1 MESTMNA
8 HSSIGL
14 VERAGLALRVLV
26 LGAFALVTSA
36 DLARADTAS
45 NNAIFTI
52 DQPDR
57 ELSPHTGMT
66 REHWEDAALYLLE
79 GAFSHIDTMDDSMVF
94 PFDPGMERPDRRPEV
109 TAVEKLEGLS
119 RTLFGA
125 SVLLRDDPELEINGI
140 KLADYYRHHLVRLV
154 DPDSATYITPRA
166 KDGGPNQALVEFGA
180 VAISLFVAPDVLWEP
195 LTKAQQD
202 ALADTM
208 LSYGD
213 GPTVPSNWKFFNIYV
228 LSFFKSQGYDVN
240 EELLVDY
247 LQKSLEH
254 YRGDGWYNDNPAYD
268 YYSMWAF
275 QMYGILWADLF
286 GNQHYPEI
294 AAQFAANFD
303 DLNDNYP
310 YLFGRDGE
318 MIMWGRSISYR
329 FASITPFPL
338 MGLDEDPEIN
348 YGWMRRIASGNL
360 LQFLQHPDFLHNGVP
375 TLGFYGTFDPAVQ
388 GYSVPG
394 SSYWSMKAFL
404 ALLVP
409 EDNAFWTAT
418 ENEGA
423 WESRLDR
430 GTVHNTFQSGAEIL
444 VTNYPELGAS
454 EVRAWCHVGIIDN
467 WEAFRGSE
475 NYNRLAYNSAFPWQ
489 ADGDNGEV
497 AMNYVIKNQDGDW
510 EALRLFEFEQYRDGI
525 YYRSAV
531 LETDEDV
538 RLSLAD
544 IPLPNG
550 ILRIDENLS
559 TTPTEFRLGHYA
571 LPKLSGD
578 IRKTERKVKG
588 YDVQIIDNGVH
599 QLAMIPLQGW
609 QNMETLDTTGLH
621 PASDESSVINLSH
634 KLTENDEQPVIYATL
649 MLWKESGEAWT
660 DKELMPVKKIDRSAD
675 DNRIVVLFADGSE
688 KILQR

>member
-1 MESTMNA
+1 MNPQSRVSLIGRGFIA
-8 HSSIGL
+8 LRFLFLSAIAASSF
-14 VERAGLALRVLV
+14 AGL
-26 LGAFALVTSA
+26 T
-36 DLARADTAS
+36 RAEAPPEND
-45 NNAIFTI
+45 IFTI
-52 DQPDR
+52 EQPNY

-66 REHWEDAALYLLE
+66 RAHWENAAMYLLE
-79 GAFSHIDTMDDSMVF
+79 GAFGHIDTIDDSMVF
-94 PFDPGMERPDRRPEV
+94 PFDPGMDRPERRPQV

-125 SVLLRDDPELEINGI
+125 SVLLKDDPELEINGI
-140 KLADYYRHHLVRLV
+140 KLADYYRHHLVKLV
-154 DPDSATYITPRA
+154 DPDSTTYITPRA

-180 VAISLFVAPDVLWEP
+180 VAISLFVAPEVLWEP

-228 LSFFKSQGYDVN
+228 LSFFKSQGYEVN
-240 EELLVDY
+240 EALLVEY
-247 LQKSLEH
+247 LQKSLGH

-275 QMYGILWADLF
+275 QMYGILWADMF

-294 AAQFAANFD
+294 AKQFAANFN

-338 MGLDEDPEIN
+338 MGLEENPDIN

-360 LQFLQHPDFLHNGVP
+360 LQFLQHPDFLHDGVP
-375 TLGFYGTFDPAVQ
+375 TLGFYGTFEPAVQ

-409 EDNAFWTAT
+409 EDNAFWTAK

-423 WESRLDR
+423 WESHLAQD
-430 GTVHNTFQSGAEIL
+430 TVHNTFHSGAEIL
-444 VTNYPELGAS
+444 ITNYSNIGAS
-454 EVRAWCHVGIIDN
+454 EVRAWCRVGIIDN

-489 ADGDNGEV
+489 ADGANGEV
-497 AMNYVIKNQDGDW
+497 AMNYVIKNQAGDW
-510 EALRLFEFEQYRDGI
+510 EALRLFEFEQYNDGVF
-525 YYRSAV
+525 YRSAV

-538 RLSLAD
+538 RLNLAD

-550 ILRIDENLS
+550 ILRVDENLS

-571 LPKLSGD
+571 LPELGSD
-578 IRKTERKVKG
+578 IRKTQRKVKG
-588 YDVQIIDNGVH
+588 YEVQIIDNGVY
-599 QLAMIPLQGW
+599 QLAMIPLLGW
-609 QNMETLDTTGLH
+609 QNMETLDTSGLH
-621 PASDESSVINLSH
+621 PASDESAVINLSH
-634 KLTENDEQPVIYATL
+634 KLGENSEEPVIYATL
-649 MLWKESGEAWT
+649 MLWKESGEPWT
-660 DKELMPVKKIDRSAD
+660 DKELVPVKRIDRSGNE
-675 DNRIVVLFADGSE
+675 NRIVVLFNDGS
-688 KILQR
+688 KKTLKN

>member
-1 MESTMNA
+1 MKARSRV
-8 HSSIGL
+8 SL
-14 VERAGLALRVLV
+14 VGRSCMALNCLVMGSLVLV
-26 LGAFALVTSA
+26 ALAGEAKA
-36 DLARADTAS
+36 DAEPGND
-45 NNAIFTI
+45 IFTLE
-52 DQPDR
+52 QPNY

-66 REHWEDAALYLLE
+66 RKHWEDAALYLLE

-94 PFDPGMERPDRRPEV
+94 PFDPGMERPERRPEV
-109 TAVEKLEGLS
+109 TTVEKLEGLS

-140 KLADYYRHHLVRLV
+140 KLADYYRHHLVKLV

-180 VAISLFVAPDVLWEP
+180 VAISLFVAPEVLWEP
-195 LTKAQQD
+195 LSKAQQD

-254 YRGDGWYNDNPAYD
+254 YRGNGWYNDNPAYD

-286 GNQHYPEI
+286 GNQHYPDI
-294 AAQFAANFD
+294 AEQFAANFD

-338 MGLDEDPEIN
+338 MGLDEEPDIN
-348 YGWMRRIASGNL
+348 YGWMRRIASGTL
-360 LQFLQHPDFLHNGVP
+360 LQFMQHPDFLHNGVP
-375 TLGFYGTFDPAVQ
+375 TLGFYGTFEPAVQ

-409 EDNAFWTAT
+409 EGNAFWTAT

-423 WESRLDR
+423 WESRLARDA
-430 GTVHNTFQSGAEIL
+430 VHNKFHSDAEIL
-444 VTNYPELGAS
+444 ITNYADIGAS
-454 EVRAWCHVGIIDN
+454 EVRAWCRVGVIDN

-489 ADGDNGEV
+489 ADGDDGEV
-497 AMNYVIKNQDGDW
+497 AMNYVIKNKAGDW
-510 EALRLFEFEQYRDGI
+510 EALRLFEFEQYREGV
-525 YYRSAV
+525 YYRRAV

-538 RLSLAD
+538 RLNLAD

-571 LPKLSGD
+571 LPKLGNG
-578 IRKTERKVKG
+578 IRKTQRTVKG
-588 YDVQIIDNGVH
+588 YDVQIIDNGVY
-599 QLAMIPLQGW
+599 QLAMVPLLGW
-609 QNMETLDTTGLH
+609 EEMETLDTTGLH
-621 PASDESSVINLSH
+621 PANDKSAVINVSH
-634 KLTENDEQPVIYATL
+634 KLAENNKQPVIYATL

-660 DKELMPVKKIDRSAD
+660 DKELVPVRRIDRSGED
-675 DNRIVVLFADGSE
+675 DRIVVLFDDGS
-688 KILQR
+688 KKTLLR